1 MAFKK
6 NTPPRKKSNYSIE
19 DRLSYHLSREN
30 NCGKFGIEFGGTKHS
45 YSSGFADA
53 FSGRDNTSAMTSE
66 FGKRSGNSYSVG
78 YKRGR
83 KAAFDYFKKNW
94 ETTF

>member
-1 MAFKK
+1 MFLIWNKRGAFNEK
-6 NTPPRKKSNYSIE
+6 TFCNY
-19 DRLSYHLSREN
+19 
-30 NCGKFGIEFGGTKHS
+30 
-45 YSSGFADA
+45 SGFADA

-83 KAAFDYFKKNW
+83 KAAFAYFKKTGKQPFDLKQ
-94 ETTF
+94 EIYRKT